1 MTWRNVTRTFLH
13 AMRASAVVDIYI
25 YIYIYIQELRNSAT
39 GPILVK
45 GISKQ
50 HHFLMLFFDF
60 VCKPPSQLSFILGRV
75 WEPSWDQVSANSTF
89 FFMIFLDLVCK
100 TNQKIYQKSIK
111 NLSKNQPKRVKNL
124 SKSVPEVFLEPSWP
138 QDDTESQQDRQK
150 SVRGPPWDPQVGGQ
164 NLSKIEKKALQNVI
178 NFLIGFGI
186 GFESNLV
193 PTWPQ
198 LAPQIR
204 SKIDEKSNQEQ
215 SKIHSEFYLVSNT
228 FLNRF
233 LIDFGSNLD
242 PPKAPKSLKNL
253 RFFNDFSIFAGR
265 CFHRSWKP
273 TWHHFGT
280 VLGAKLGPNW
290 HEIAQKIDPRGDQK
304 NDQNLGCFW
313 MALGRILGGF
323 WVPSWSQVGT
333 KIEEKWRLTSKAQ
346 FFKKHIFPKEK
357 QGFLKN

>member
-1 MTWRNVTRTFLH
+1 M
-13 AMRASAVVDIYI
+13 
-25 YIYIYIQELRNSAT
+25 
-39 GPILVK
+39 
-45 GISKQ
+45 
-50 HHFLMLFFDF
+50 
-60 VCKPPSQLSFILGRV
+60 
-75 WEPSWDQVSANSTF
+75 
-89 FFMIFLDLVCK
+89 
-100 TNQKIYQKSIK
+100 
-111 NLSKNQPKRVKNL
+111 
-124 SKSVPEVFLEPSWP
+124 
-138 QDDTESQQDRQK
+138 
-150 SVRGPPWDPQVGGQ
+150 
-164 NLSKIEKKALQNVI
+164 I

-186 GFESNLV
+186 GFYRNLV

-215 SKIHSEFYLVSNT
+215 SQIHSELYLVSNT

-253 RFFNDFSIFAGR
+253 WFFNDFSIFAGR

-304 NDQNLGCFW
+304 NDQILGCFW
-313 MALGRILGGF
+313 MALERILGGF

-333 KIEEKWRLTSKAQ
+333 KIGKNGVPKRCRKNDEK
-346 FFKKHIFPKEK
+346 
-357 QGFLKN
+357 